1 MRHPGEVLSRERILD
16 HVWDDEYD
24 ASSNVIDVH
33 LKNLRRKV
41 DGTDGPSLFRTV
53 RGVGYCLRAPDP
65 A

>member
-24 ASSNVIDVH
+24 ASSNVVDVH

-41 DGTDGPSLFRTV
+41 DRPDGPSLFKTV
-53 RGVGYCLRAPDP
+53 RGVGYSLRVSPP
-65 A
+65 

>member
-41 DGTDGPSLFRTV
+41 DRAGGPSLFKTV
-53 RGVGYCLRAPDP
+53 RGVGYGLRA
-65 A
+65 